1 MANNLFDLPAY
12 FKRIG
17 LREMP
22 HADAAGLAL
31 VQRAHRLT
39 IPFENLDIP
48 LGRGISLDPERIFDK
63 LVTRKRGGYCF
74 EQNRL
79 FLSALQ
85 TLGFEAR
92 PLLARVWLMAS
103 GVPPR
108 THTLNLVTVDGQGWI
123 ADAGFGGS
131 YTPPMPLVGGHMLM
145 TPDGV
150 GHRLTADPVYGWML
164 ERAGA
169 GKADDW
175 QPQYS
180 FTLDEV
186 WPSDLAMSNHFTATV
201 PGGRFTTLKV
211 VSMPT
216 ESAQIALTDRQFTA
230 SGDDVRE
237 IRNRAE
243 YRDILASAFG
253 IMLSDA
259 EVGLLGLF
267 D

>member
-1 MANNLFDLPAY
+1 MFDLTAY
-12 FKRIG
+12 FNRIG
-17 LREMP
+17 LRDIP
-22 HADAAGLAL
+22 NADADGLAL
-31 VQRAHRLT
+31 IQRAHRLA

-48 LGRGISLDPERIFDK
+48 LGRGISLDPDRIFDK
-63 LVTRKRGGYCF
+63 LVKRRRGGYCF
-74 EQNRL
+74 EQNQL

-85 TLGFEAR
+85 ALGFRVR

-108 THTLNLVTVDGQGWI
+108 THTLNLVTIDGQDWI

-131 YTPPMPLVGGHMLM
+131 YTPPMPLADGHVLV
-145 TPDGV
+145 TPDGA
-150 GHRLTADPVYGWML
+150 GHRLTADPVHGWML
-164 ERAGA
+164 ARASA
-169 GKADDW
+169 GKAGEW

-186 WPSDLAMSNHFTATV
+186 WPADLAMSNHFTATV

-216 ESAQIALTDRQFTA
+216 ESGQLALTDRQFTA
-230 SGDDVRE
+230 SPGDIRE
-237 IRNRAE
+237 IRDQEA
-243 YRDILASAFG
+243 YREMLASLFG
-253 IMLSDA
+253 IILSDEDVA
-259 EVGLLGLF
+259 LLGLF